1 MQRFIPSA
9 KLYVGQLVVVSTHAE
24 AQVRTIAQIHK
35 RKTGTVYAVTFLWKE
50 GDRVCGEFY
59 QPWGLYKPTL
69 DQIEYSITANG
80 ALINKND
87 VCKYVIKQIE
97 SARTTEEA

>member
-9 KLYVGQLVVVSTHAE
+9 KLYVGQLVVVTTHAE

-35 RKTGTVYAVTFLWKE
+35 RGTVYAVTFLWKE
-50 GDRVCGEFY
+50 GDRVCGQTYE
-59 QPWGLYKPTL
+59 PWNLYKPTL

-80 ALINKND
+80 ALISKND
-87 VCKYVIKQIE
+87 VCKYVIKEIE